1 MNIYSRKN
9 PPTGFYVY
17 AYIRTKDSNT
27 AKAGTPYY
35 IGKGK
40 NKRVIEKHTIAVPK
54 NKNQIVILE
63 QNLTEI
69 GALAIE
75 RRLIRWFGRKDLG
88 TGILLNR
95 TDGGEGAE
103 GRIWTKDQKLKMVT
117 ARLNNGSYITGAAK
131 TAATRK
137 QLGNAGSGPGG
148 GKKSVETKLKNGTL
162 LGGTKESVKR
172 GNSTKRL
179 KGINITQQLNTT
191 EAKEKSKSSC
201 LVLSNRLIV
210 SQLRELAKK
219 SKEKLGSGWVRK
231 PDSWILAKL
240 DELNSKS

>member
-63 QNLTEI
+63 QNLTEV

-95 TDGGEGAE
+95 TDGG
-103 GRIWTKDQKLKMVT
+103 D
-117 ARLNNGSYITGAAK
+117 GSINCSPEVIAK
-131 TAATRK
+131 KTHK
-137 QLGNAGSGPGG
+137 G
-148 GKKSVETKLKNGTL
+148 EKNGMF
-162 LGGTKESVKR
+162 GRKHSDKVKQEHSR
-172 GNSTKRL
+172 RMIGNKNSAGR
-179 KGINITQQLNTT
+179 
-191 EAKEKSKSSC
+191 
-201 LVLSNRLIV
+201 VLP
-210 SQLRELAKK
+210 
-219 SKEKLGSGWVRK
+219 
-231 PDSWILAKL
+231 PDSLQKMSESAKNRPKGTCPHCGITCNL
-240 DELNSKS
+240 SHLKRWHNDNCKA